1 MKRRLA
7 LYGLGTILVVLAA
20 VVLLLPSLV
29 DTPAVR
35 AEIQRRLAQ
44 ALQGQVTWQAL
55 GVALLPAPHAELYR
69 VRVDIPEKLSASAEE
84 VKVHLRFWP
93 LLRGRAEISS
103 VTLTRPQLRISPGKS
118 DAGGPLD
125 ALAAY
130 RAAIEPMAQALQ
142 QYAPDMALRI
152 EGASVDP
159 GKLRDLDFSART
171 GATGV
176 ELKLSAA
183 SDLWKRLAVDGRIE
197 YADLAAR
204 ARIEVDALVVDA
216 DLPPARL
223 RARLRTDAKT
233 AIECEF
239 DASLGALGSARGKVL
254 LPAGKPAQI
263 SAQMDA
269 VDVAQA
275 IALARRKGTDLD
287 VIESA
292 EGRLSVKAD
301 LDAGPPW
308 HLQLDVV
315 KSDAGV
321 KLAALPWKL
330 SVHAAR
336 LSVTPERLRVAGL
349 RGAAGDS
356 PFSDVGLQLD
366 FAAPARLSA
375 ASGKATL
382 SLEQWF
388 PWLQTK
394 APLDDVASLSGSV
407 EVALNR
413 LALRFD
419 RPAQVEFDAVAT
431 PRKVSAAL
439 RMLPAPVS
447 VDGGSV
453 QVGAKQVRLTR
464 VAARMLDAHA
474 LVSGTLTLQNS
485 ALELAIAEGVAGE
498 KLVRWALE
506 RGAVPARLEPKTPIR
521 LSAQRIAW
529 APQGA
534 LEADTRLEF
543 DRGPGVGIALA
554 LRPGLLELRRL
565 SIKDAHSDATVSAT
579 VADDLVQAT
588 FSGTLLGRSI
598 AAMLRQSPSDSGSA
612 QGELRFTIDRAQPQ
626 RSVAEGHLRV
636 EALDLSWL
644 AGKRAIVESIDLTA
658 GKEVLRIADARLDW
672 EEQRFGL
679 RGVVRRTD
687 EGPVIEARLESA
699 GLDLERVLPPPR
711 ARAPGEKK
719 VEIFPLPVSGRIE
732 VRTGFVNYKRYRIE
746 PFDGILSLE
755 RQRARL
761 EVKEA
766 RMCGVSFP
774 LEVEAVQA
782 QIVASIHLAMK
793 NEPLEETMRCLTG
806 DTVQITGNA
815 DFSAELRTH
824 GRRPNLL
831 RNLTG
836 SAQAELRQGRVKK
849 FALLG
854 NILSV
859 RNIGSVQRMREDGF
873 AYRGMSV
880 RGHFEG
886 GGFVVEEGAFDSDA
900 VNLAAT
906 GRVDLLGAD
915 SRLTVLVGLLTF
927 VDRMAGA
934 IPILGDIF
942 GGSLTALPIS
952 VSGDIRDPL
961 VVPLDPRAI
970 TEHLLGI
977 LGRTAKL
984 PGKLLLPAPALK
996 EP

>member
-1 MKRRLA
+1 MKRAAYALGAVALLA
-7 LYGLGTILVVLAA
+7 LLIVLVAPA
-20 VVLLLPSLV
+20 LV
-29 DTPAVR
+29 DTPTAR

-44 ALQGQVTWQAL
+44 ALDGQVTWGAL
-55 GVALLPAPHAELYR
+55 EMGWFPAPHGELR
-69 VRVDIPEKLSASAEE
+69 EVRVEMPGRLSAT
-84 VKVHLRFWP
+84 VDRVQVYLRFWP
-93 LLRGRAEISS
+93 LLRGRAEVASLS
-103 VTLTRPQLRISPGKS
+103 VSRPQIRVEGSEKAEQQPF
-118 DAGGPLD
+118 DAV
-125 ALAAY
+125 AAY
-130 RAAIEPMAQALQ
+130 RKAIEPVVKALQ
-142 QYAPDMALRI
+142 QFAPNTVVRI
-152 EGASVDP
+152 ERAALNVAELRELNASLRTT
-159 GKLRDLDFSART
+159 GKGMELQLDVASAF
-171 GATGV
+171 
-176 ELKLSAA
+176 
-183 SDLWKRLAVDGRIE
+183 WKRLAIDARVA

-204 ARIEVDALVVDA
+204 GRVELDALVVDR
-216 DLPPARL
+216 DIPPATI
-223 RARLRTDAKT
+223 RAELRTDAKS
-233 AIECEF
+233 AVECDF
-239 DASLGALGSARGKVL
+239 DASLGALGSAKGKAL

-263 SAQMDA
+263 SAHMDA

-292 EGRLSVKAD
+292 GGRLAVKAD

-315 KSDAGV
+315 KSDASV

-330 SVHAAR
+330 SLHAAR
-336 LSVTPERLRVAGL
+336 LSVTPERLRVADL

-356 PFSDVGLQLD
+356 PFSDVGLQID
-366 FAAPARLSA
+366 FGPPARLSA
-375 ASGKATL
+375 ASGNATL
-382 SLEQWF
+382 QLAQIF
-388 PWLQTK
+388 PWLRTK
-394 APLDDVASLSGSV
+394 APLDDVASLSGHV
-407 EVALNR
+407 DVTLNR

-419 RPAQVEFDAVAT
+419 RPAQADFDAVAT

-439 RMLPAPVS
+439 KMLPAPVT

-464 VAARMLDAHA
+464 VAAGMLDARA
-474 LVSGTLTLQNS
+474 LVSGTFTLQNS

-498 KLVRWALE
+498 KLVHWALE

-534 LEADTRLEF
+534 LEADARLEF

-612 QGELRFTIDRAQPQ
+612 QGEMRFTIDRAQPQ
-626 RSVAEGHLRV
+626 RSVAEGRLRV

-644 AGKRAIVESIDLTA
+644 AGKRAIVERIELDA
-658 GKEVLRIADARLDW
+658 GKETLRIADARLDW

-687 EGPVIEARLESA
+687 AGPVIEARLESP
-699 GLDLERVLPPPR
+699 GVDLERVLPPPR
-711 ARAPGEKK
+711 PRAPGEKK

-761 EVKEA
+761 EIKEA
-766 RMCGVSFP
+766 LMCGVSFP
-774 LEVEAVQA
+774 LEVEAVPA
-782 QIVASIHLAMK
+782 EIVAAIHLAMK
-793 NEPLEETMRCLTG
+793 NQPLEETMRCLTG
-806 DTVQITGNA
+806 DMVQITGNA

-836 SAQAELRQGRVKK
+836 TAQADLRQGRVKK

-927 VDRMAGA
+927 VDRVAGA

-984 PGKLLLPAPALK
+984 PGKLLVPAPAVK